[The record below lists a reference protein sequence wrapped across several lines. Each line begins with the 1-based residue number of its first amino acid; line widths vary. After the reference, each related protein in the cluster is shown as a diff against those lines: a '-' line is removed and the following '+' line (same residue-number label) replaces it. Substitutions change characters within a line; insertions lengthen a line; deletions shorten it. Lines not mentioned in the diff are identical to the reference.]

1 MTPLFAVI
9 TPMAGAF
16 ILPLAHLYWHKL
28 PGKVIPLWGV
38 MTFAASIA
46 AALSG
51 WDEPSVAFMGGW
63 SAELGIVLVVDK
75 LSAAFLVLAAF
86 GSGTALLLSYASL
99 AGGPWRYYVL
109 FFLLQAAT
117 NGIIVTGDM
126 FNLFVGYEIFS
137 VAAYLLV
144 AFTMSWQALEAG
156 LKYLILG
163 TIGAMFILL
172 GTAYIFMATGTLN
185 FAVLATQ
192 MPRVPPEALSVIAAC
207 LLIGLSLKIGA
218 FPFHF
223 WLPDAH
229 SSARTAISALLSG
242 VMIKVSIYALIRVS
256 FLFFYQSKPEV
267 FTAIAALGTLSIL
280 GGHILAYRQRDIKR
294 LLAYSTVAQIGYIL
308 LGVGSGTAAG
318 VTAAVFHAFGHMVM
332 KSGLFVTAG
341 HLADDMKTR
350 EIPEMKGLFR
360 YRPRFVTVF
369 SLLAAGIVGIP
380 PLAGFMG
387 KWFLMRASAE
397 SGNILPAL
405 ALGAGT
411 VISAAYYLRVLK
423 SFFAPGEQPSR
434 RRPAF
439 WPLAVSGALAA
450 CCIMLGLVPFLSPL
464 WGVFASIGDQT
475 LDVAGYIAVVTGR

>member
-1 MTPLFAVI
+1 
-9 TPMAGAF
+9 
-16 ILPLAHLYWHKL
+16 
-28 PGKVIPLWGV
+28 
-38 MTFAASIA
+38 
-46 AALSG
+46 
-51 WDEPSVAFMGGW
+51 
-63 SAELGIVLVVDK
+63 
-75 LSAAFLVLAAF
+75 
-86 GSGTALLLSYASL
+86 
-99 AGGPWRYYVL
+99 
-109 FFLLQAAT
+109 
-117 NGIIVTGDM
+117 
-126 FNLFVGYEIFS
+126 
-137 VAAYLLV
+137 
-144 AFTMSWQALEAG
+144 
-156 LKYLILG
+156 
-163 TIGAMFILL
+163 MFILL

-256 FLFFYQSKPEV
+256 FLFFYQSKPEI

-308 LGVGSGTAAG
+308 VGIGSATAAG

-332 KSGLFVTAG
+332 KSGLFITAG

-360 YRPRFVTVF
+360 FRPRFVTVF

-387 KWFLMRASAE
+387 KWFLMLASTKA
-397 SGNILPAL
+397 GNILPAL
-405 ALGAGT
+405 ALGVGT

-423 SFFAPGEQPSR
+423 SFFAPGEEPSR
-434 RRPAF
+434 QRPAF
-439 WPLAVSGALAA
+439 WPLAVSGTLAA
-450 CCIMLGLVPFLSPL
+450 CCIILGIVPFLSPL
-464 WGVFASIGDQT
+464 WELFASIGDQT
-475 LDVAGYIAVVTGR
+475 LDVAGYIAVVSGR